1 MDEKLYE
8 QLRVITDEEKK
19 IRDGNNEIDRDLY
32 MGEKENVV
40 DANKLLENGKLI
52 TVRPH
57 TRFVHFPKHT
67 HNYIE
72 LIYMYSGTTT
82 HFVNENKIELQE
94 GELLLLSKSAVQEI
108 LPADEN
114 DVAINFII
122 MPEFFDKVLNM
133 IGEEDNPLKEFV
145 VESLVNKE
153 ENVGYLH
160 FKGSDIL
167 PIQNLVEN
175 LIWTIKNNTTHKRSI
190 NQITMGLLF
199 MQLINN
205 TDRLT
210 VQGGDE
216 DKQLFLKI
224 LRYVEEN
231 YKSGELAD
239 LAEQLNYDIYWLSKK
254 IKQLTGKNYTE
265 LVQNK
270 RLNQAAYYLANTAIR
285 VADIGELIG

>member
-1 MDEKLYE
+1 
-8 QLRVITDEEKK
+8 
-19 IRDGNNEIDRDLY
+19 

-160 FKGSDIL
+160 FKVSDIL
-167 PIQNLVEN
+167 PIKNLVEN

>member
-1 MDEKLYE
+1 
-8 QLRVITDEEKK
+8 
-19 IRDGNNEIDRDLY
+19 

-57 TRFVHFPKHT
+57 TRFVHFLKHT

-160 FKGSDIL
+160 FKVSDIL

-285 VADIGELIG
+285 VADIGELIGYDNLSYFYRIFKKKYGITPHKYREDNRKNNK